1 MSDSDVLR
9 VILHDEDR
17 HPRPELRVAQGV
29 DNLTESEVVVGDHGL
44 GCRSPRR
51 GSVGVIGRKLAQARP
66 NRGKA
71 ASWVFN
77 NLGRLLSLADN
88 LCWLR
93 RTRSDTVLIR
103 QNHGPLVCHRTTFPN

>member
-1 MSDSDVLR
+1 MSGSDVLR

-66 NRGKA
+66 NRGEA

-77 NLGRLLSLADN
+77 NLGASAFAQPTTFVGSGGR
-88 LCWLR
+88 
-93 RTRSDTVLIR
+93 VLIR
-103 QNHGPLVCHRTTFPN
+103 F